1 MDYKKYLPGYLSGIT
16 RVLISYP
23 LDYLRIFK
31 QTNTKINIFNE
42 IKSFN
47 IYKGVHLPLTLVPI
61 DRAISFALY
70 EYLKK
75 EKYSSLYCSTFPVL
89 LSSIYM
95 TPLNVINLN
104 YIYFKNEKIIS
115 LLKKNFNKNIY
126 TGNNVELLR
135 NNLSGIIYLYN
146 YNILSKNFNY
156 PFINGS
162 LSCCIMWTILYPLD
176 TIKVK
181 KILFNDTYLN
191 IIKNNS
197 IKSFYN
203 GIFLVYLRTIPS
215 AGFGMLIY
223 EYTRNLLNKNS

>member
-1 MDYKKYLPGYLSGIT
+1 MDYKTYLPGYLQGIT

-31 QTNTKINIFNE
+31 QTNTKINIYNE
-42 IKSFN
+42 IKQFK
-47 IYKGVHLPLTLVPI
+47 IYKGVYLPLTIVPI

-70 EYLKK
+70 EHLKK
-75 EKYSSLYCSTFPVL
+75 EKYSPLYCSTFPVL

-95 TPLNVINLN
+95 TPINLINLN
-104 YIYFKNEKIIS
+104 YIYFKNKSILSII
-115 LLKKNFNKNIY
+115 KTNVNKSIY
-126 TGNNVELLR
+126 TGNYIELLR

-146 YNILSKNFNY
+146 YNILSKYYNY

-181 KILFNDTYLN
+181 KMLFKDSYLN

-197 IKSFYN
+197 FRSFYN
-203 GIFLVYLRTIPS
+203 GISLVYLRTIPS

-223 EYTRNLLNKNS
+223 EKTRQLLKL